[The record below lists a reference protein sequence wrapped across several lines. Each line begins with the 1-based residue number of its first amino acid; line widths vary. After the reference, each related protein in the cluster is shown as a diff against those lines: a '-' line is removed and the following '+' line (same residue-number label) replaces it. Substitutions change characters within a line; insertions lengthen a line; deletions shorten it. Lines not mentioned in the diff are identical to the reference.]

1 MSTTT
6 GTTTNTNGTT
16 NTDNT
21 NTDNTNTQ
29 QSSENPPPADSNA
42 DTEKTDNNPSEETT
56 EETTEETVEKTT
68 NGSSELLSSSNMSL
82 ILVFLAVYFI
92 TYFVLGFFMNPSGSQ
107 ELGSRIS
114 RIVDMVLTF
123 FIIALIAYFF
133 FAVDN
138 DKKEEYLKD
147 KGQELKEYI
156 ENDFSPI
163 FQIVLIIIFYL
174 FVYLFRIPMKM
185 GHKPALI
192 FVTESLLWLLLLCI
206 IVVKFFILVFDV
218 NILDDFTQ
226 LFKVKKEPEVT
237 VIPEEPKDTREVF
250 NISNNNYTYEEAQAV
265 CKAYGAELATYDQVE
280 DAYNKGAEWC
290 NYGWSANQ
298 MAFFPTQK
306 QTWQK
311 LQSNDKNKNN
321 CGRPGV
327 NGGYMANPNLRFGIN
342 CFGEKPLAT
351 DADKERLTASEP
363 IVPETP
369 EDSELANKVKE
380 WKENPDKYLRL
391 NSFNYNKWS
400 KHE

>member
-1 MSTTT
+1 
-6 GTTTNTNGTT
+6 
-16 NTDNT
+16 
-21 NTDNTNTQ
+21 
-29 QSSENPPPADSNA
+29 
-42 DTEKTDNNPSEETT
+42 
-56 EETTEETVEKTT
+56 
-68 NGSSELLSSSNMSL
+68 
-82 ILVFLAVYFI
+82 
-92 TYFVLGFFMNPSGSQ
+92 
-107 ELGSRIS
+107 
-114 RIVDMVLTF
+114 
-123 FIIALIAYFF
+123 
-133 FAVDN
+133 
-138 DKKEEYLKD
+138 
-147 KGQELKEYI
+147 
-156 ENDFSPI
+156 
-163 FQIVLIIIFYL
+163 
-174 FVYLFRIPMKM
+174 MKM

-206 IVVKFFILVFDV
+206 IVVKFFILVFGV

-226 LFKVKKEPEVT
+226 LFKIKKEPEVAI
-237 VIPEEPKDTREVF
+237 IPEQPIDTREVF

-280 DAYNKGAEWC
+280 DAYSKGAEWC

-311 LQSNDKNKNN
+311 LQSSDRHKNN

-342 CFGEKPLAT
+342 CFGEKPVAT

-363 IVPETP
+363 TVPATP

>member
-1 MSTTT
+1 
-6 GTTTNTNGTT
+6 
-16 NTDNT
+16 
-21 NTDNTNTQ
+21 
-29 QSSENPPPADSNA
+29 
-42 DTEKTDNNPSEETT
+42 
-56 EETTEETVEKTT
+56 
-68 NGSSELLSSSNMSL
+68 MSL
-82 ILVFLAVYFI
+82 LLVFLAVYFI

-138 DKKEEYLKD
+138 DKKEEYLKE
-147 KGQELKEYI
+147 KGRGLKEYI
-156 ENDFSPI
+156 ENDFSPV

-174 FVYLFRIPMKM
+174 FAYLFRIPMKM

-206 IVVKFFILVFDV
+206 IVVKFFILVFGV

-226 LFKVKKEPEVT
+226 LFKIKEEPEVII
-237 VIPEEPKDTREVF
+237 IPEQPIDTREVF
-250 NISNNNYTYEEAQAV
+250 NISNNNYTYDEAQAV

-311 LQSNDKNKNN
+311 LQSSDRQKNN

-342 CFGEKPLAT
+342 CFGEKPVAT
-351 DADKERLTASEP
+351 DADKERLTSSEP
-363 IVPETP
+363 SVPETP

-400 KHE
+400 NHE

>member
-6 GTTTNTNGTT
+6 GTSTNTNG
-16 NTDNT
+16 NTDIDKT
-21 NTDNTNTQ
+21 EQ
-29 QSSENPPPADSNA
+29 QPSENPQLS
-42 DTEKTDNNPSEETT
+42 DNKSEVEEATVEETT
-56 EETTEETVEKTT
+56 DS
-68 NGSSELLSSSNMSL
+68 SSELLSSSNMSL
-82 ILVFLAVYFI
+82 IMVFLAVYFT

-114 RIVDMVLTF
+114 RIVDMILTF

-138 DKKEEYLKD
+138 DKKEEYLKE
-147 KGQELKEYI
+147 KGEELKEYI

-163 FQIVLIIIFYL
+163 FQVVLIIIFYL

-185 GHKPALI
+185 GHKPTLI

-206 IVVKFFILVFDV
+206 IVVKFFILVFGV

-237 VIPEEPKDTREVF
+237 TIPEEPKDTREVF

-265 CKAYGAELATYDQVE
+265 CKAYGAELATYDQIE

-342 CFGEKPLAT
+342 CFGEKPLPT
-351 DADKERLTASEP
+351 DADKQRLAASEP
-363 IVPETP
+363 TVPETP

-380 WKENPDKYLRL
+380 WKENPDKYLRM

>member
-363 IVPETP
+363 TVPETP

>member
-6 GTTTNTNGTT
+6 GTTTNTNG
-16 NTDNT
+16 NTDIDET
-21 NTDNTNTQ
+21 EQ
-29 QSSENPPPADSNA
+29 QPSENPQLS
-42 DTEKTDNNPSEETT
+42 DNKSEVEETT
-56 EETTEETVEKTT
+56 VEETTDS
-68 NGSSELLSSSNMSL
+68 SSELLSSSNMSL
-82 ILVFLAVYFI
+82 ILVFLAVYFT

-114 RIVDMVLTF
+114 RIVDMILTF

-138 DKKEEYLKD
+138 DKKEEYLKE
-147 KGQELKEYI
+147 KGEELKEYI

-163 FQIVLIIIFYL
+163 FQVVLIIIFYL

-185 GHKPALI
+185 GHKPTLI

-206 IVVKFFILVFDV
+206 IVVKFFILVFGV

-237 VIPEEPKDTREVF
+237 TTPEEPKDTREVF

-265 CKAYGAELATYDQVE
+265 CKAYGAELATYDQIE

-321 CGRPGV
+321 RGRPGV

-342 CFGEKPLAT
+342 CFGEKPLPT

-363 IVPETP
+363 TVPETP